1 MVTRTAY
8 RGDTGEILANTR
20 FLSTCLI
27 VAKLCE
33 NLLESH
39 TLKWVIVTCEA
50 KNLKGN
56 LADTFP
62 YCSYTH
68 VHVSAD

>member
-1 MVTRTAY
+1 M
-8 RGDTGEILANTR
+8 GEILANTR

-33 NLLESH
+33 NLPENH
-39 TLKWVIVTCEA
+39 TLKRVIVICKA

-56 LADTFP
+56 LADTFD
-62 YCSYTH
+62 YCGYTH
-68 VHVSAD
+68 VRVSAD